1 MSNDEKY
8 SVVYSPVLWGRS
20 VLHGTFSRFLA
31 EPYKTK
37 PCQTADLQGVFFLC
51 RSHAALKDRLPA
63 LQACGLIKTPW
74 RDDWQL
80 LFSPPHPHPT
90 PLLPSQIWGI
100 SLTGEQTLCG
110 GVSGDALMIRTC
122 GRWTTAKWSCDEGAV
137 HVLGGRWGVK
147 TERTCSV
154 KRGRDRRS
162 DAEWRMISKRWRV
175 L

>member
-80 LFSPPHPHPT
+80 LFSPPT
-90 PLLPSQIWGI
+90 PIRPPFFPLRFEESALQASRRCAEECQETLWWSEPAAD
-100 SLTGEQTLCG
+100 EQ
-110 GVSGDALMIRTC
+110 
-122 GRWTTAKWSCDEGAV
+122 
-137 HVLGGRWGVK
+137 
-147 TERTCSV
+147 
-154 KRGRDRRS
+154 RRS
-162 DAEWRMISKRWRV
+162 GRV
-175 L
+175 TREQCMCWEGGGG